1 MHRAQLTPHAFNTS
15 EAPFSIFVDAWSDS
29 DRRRNSL
36 PRMLDSVQ
44 KHALKADWKEF
55 MLRPESSLNL
65 QVADLGTS
73 FWGSD
78 YLYRVLGL

>member
-1 MHRAQLTPHAFNTS
+1 MLLTRVKLLLDFRRCM
-15 EAPFSIFVDAWSDS
+15 VDS